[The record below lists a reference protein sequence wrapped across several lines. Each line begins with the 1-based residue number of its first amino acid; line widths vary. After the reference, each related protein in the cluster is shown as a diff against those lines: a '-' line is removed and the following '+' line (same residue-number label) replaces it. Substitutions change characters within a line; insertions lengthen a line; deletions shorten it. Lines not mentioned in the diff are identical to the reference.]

1 MIDITKKIWTI
12 YILECGDKTLYCG
25 ITNNL
30 ERRMRQH
37 RGEVN
42 GGAKYT
48 RSRKPLKVV
57 YQEEVNSR
65 SEALKRE
72 LIIKKM
78 SRITKLNLVTNYK
91 KINSEVDSSH

>member
-1 MIDITKKIWTI
+1 MIEIYEKKWTI

-30 ERRMRQH
+30 DNRMRQH
-37 RGEVN
+37 RGEIK

-48 RSRKPLKVV
+48 RSRQPFSVA
-57 YQEEVNSR
+57 YTEEVATR

-72 LIIKKM
+72 YVIKKM
-78 SRITKLNLVTNYK
+78 TKKDKETLLNLT
-91 KINSEVDSSH
+91 

>member
-1 MIDITKKIWTI
+1 MIDISEKIWTI

-30 ERRMRQH
+30 EKRMRQH
-37 RGEVN
+37 RGEIK

-48 RSRKPLKVV
+48 RSRQPFSIA
-57 YQEEVNSR
+57 YTEEVLTR

-72 LIIKKM
+72 FIIKKM
-78 SRITKLNLVTNYK
+78 AKSDKAELANL
-91 KINSEVDSSH
+91 I

>member
-1 MIDITKKIWTI
+1 MIEIYEKIWTI

-30 ERRMRQH
+30 DNRMRQH
-37 RGEVN
+37 RGEIR

-48 RSRKPLKVV
+48 RSRQPFSVA
-57 YQEEVNSR
+57 YIEEVATR

-72 LIIKKM
+72 YVIKKM
-78 SRITKLNLVTNYK
+78 TKKDKETLLNLT
-91 KINSEVDSSH
+91 

>member
-1 MIDITKKIWTI
+1 MIEIYEKIWTI

-30 ERRMRQH
+30 ENRMRQH
-37 RGEVN
+37 RGEIK

-48 RSRKPLKVV
+48 RSRQPFRVA
-57 YQEEVNSR
+57 YTEEALTR

-72 LIIKKM
+72 FSIKKM
-78 SRITKLNLVTNYK
+78 TKNDKAELVGLT
-91 KINSEVDSSH
+91 

>member
-48 RSRKPLKVV
+48 RSRKPFRVA
-57 YQEEVNSR
+57 YTEEVLTR

-72 LIIKKM
+72 FIIKKM
-78 SRITKLNLVTNYK
+78 TKLDKAELVNL
-91 KINSEVDSSH
+91 I

>member
-1 MIDITKKIWTI
+1 MIDITTKIWI
-12 YILECGDKTLYCG
+12 VYLLECGDKTLYCG
-25 ITNNL
+25 ITNNIENRL
-30 ERRMRQH
+30 KQH
-37 RGEVN
+37 IGELP

-78 SRITKLNLVTNYK
+78 SRRTKLNLVTNYK

>member
-1 MIDITKKIWTI
+1 MIDITTKIWII
-12 YILECGDKTLYCG
+12 YLLECGDKTLYCG
-25 ITNNL
+25 ITNNIENRL
-30 ERRMRQH
+30 KKHM
-37 RGEVN
+37 GELP

-78 SRITKLNLVTNYK
+78 RRRTKLNLVTNYK

>member
-1 MIDITKKIWTI
+1 MIEIFEKIWTI

-30 ERRMRQH
+30 EKRMRQH
-37 RGEVN
+37 RGEIK

-48 RSRKPLKVV
+48 RSRQPFSIT
-57 YQEEVNSR
+57 YTEEVLTK

-72 LIIKKM
+72 FIIKKM
-78 SRITKLNLVTNYK
+78 AKSDKAELANL
-91 KINSEVDSSH
+91 I

>member
-48 RSRKPLKVV
+48 RSRKPLRVA
-57 YQEEVNSR
+57 YTEEVLTR

-72 LIIKKM
+72 FIIKKM
-78 SRITKLNLVTNYK
+78 TKRDKAELANL
-91 KINSEVDSSH
+91 I

>member
-1 MIDITKKIWTI
+1 MIEISEKIWTI

-30 ERRMRQH
+30 EKRMRQH
-37 RGEVN
+37 RGEIK

-48 RSRKPLKVV
+48 RSRQPFSIT
-57 YQEEVNSR
+57 YTEEVLTR

-72 LIIKKM
+72 FIIKKM
-78 SRITKLNLVTNYK
+78 AKSDKAELANL
-91 KINSEVDSSH
+91 I

>member
-1 MIDITKKIWTI
+1 MIEISEKIWTI

-30 ERRMRQH
+30 ENRMRQH
-37 RGEVN
+37 RGEIK

-48 RSRKPLKVV
+48 RSRQPFRVA
-57 YQEEVNSR
+57 YTEEVLTR

-72 LIIKKM
+72 FIIKKM
-78 SRITKLNLVTNYK
+78 TKDDKTELVGL
-91 KINSEVDSSH
+91 I

>member
-1 MIDITKKIWTI
+1 MIDITTKIWII
-12 YILECGDKTLYCG
+12 YLLECGDKTLYCG
-25 ITNNL
+25 ITNNIENRL
-30 ERRMRQH
+30 KKHM
-37 RGEVN
+37 GELP

-48 RSRKPLKVV
+48 RFRKPLKVV

-78 SRITKLNLVTNYK
+78 SRITKLNMVTNYK

>member
-1 MIDITKKIWTI
+1 MIEISKKIWTI

-30 ERRMRQH
+30 EKRMRQH
-37 RGEVN
+37 RGEIK

-48 RSRKPLKVV
+48 RSRQPFSIA
-57 YQEEVNSR
+57 YTEEVLTR

-72 LIIKKM
+72 FIIKKM
-78 SRITKLNLVTNYK
+78 AKSDKAELANL
-91 KINSEVDSSH
+91 I

>member
-1 MIDITKKIWTI
+1 MTDITKKIWTI

-48 RSRKPLKVV
+48 RSRKPLRVA
-57 YQEEVNSR
+57 YTEEVLTR

-72 LIIKKM
+72 FIIKKM
-78 SRITKLNLVTNYK
+78 TKRDKAELANL
-91 KINSEVDSSH
+91 I

>member
-48 RSRKPLKVV
+48 KSRKPLRVA
-57 YQEEVNSR
+57 YTEEVLTR

-72 LIIKKM
+72 FIIKKM
-78 SRITKLNLVTNYK
+78 TKRDKAELANL
-91 KINSEVDSSH
+91 I

>member
-1 MIDITKKIWTI
+1 MIEIYEKIWTI

-30 ERRMRQH
+30 DNRMRQH
-37 RGEVN
+37 RGEIK

-48 RSRKPLKVV
+48 RSRQPFSVA
-57 YQEEVNSR
+57 YTEEVATR

-72 LIIKKM
+72 YVIKKM
-78 SRITKLNLVTNYK
+78 TRKDKETLLNLT
-91 KINSEVDSSH
+91 